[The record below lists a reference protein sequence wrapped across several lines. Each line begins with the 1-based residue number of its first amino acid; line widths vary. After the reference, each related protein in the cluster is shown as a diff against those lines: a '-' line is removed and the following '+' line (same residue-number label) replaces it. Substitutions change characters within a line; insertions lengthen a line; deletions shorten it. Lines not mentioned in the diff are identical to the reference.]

1 MYIFHLEFRVRKMKV
16 GPSEP
21 PCRRGLQ
28 TAISCFGP
36 KTAVVNVMV
45 KRRGVRSR
53 QVWIREMSANDP
65 LMKHRKPQRRHPKP
79 GLASRPGTS
88 MKGTYLL
95 VMRVSG
101 VYRRHDSYS
110 GFRTEPENRVGDA
123 KGKGPSGEPMRPK
136 VPMHWPGAHCFVVAT
151 RRGNTR
157 GAKGAGHPRRDGV
170 NG

>member
-1 MYIFHLEFRVRKMKV
+1 MKV

-36 KTAVVNVMV
+36 RTAVVNVMV

-53 QVWIREMSANDP
+53 PSVDRRDECKRSSDEASKTAKTTLKTRACTMSWD
-65 LMKHRKPQRRHPKP
+65 KHDYWSCGCP
-79 GLASRPGTS
+79 
-88 MKGTYLL
+88 
-95 VMRVSG
+95 
-101 VYRRHDSYS
+101 VYRRHDSYP
-110 GFRTEPENRVGDA
+110 GFRMELENRVGDA
-123 KGKGPSGEPMRPK
+123 KGKGPSGKPMRPK

-157 GAKGAGHPRRDGV
+157 GAKGAGHSRRDGV